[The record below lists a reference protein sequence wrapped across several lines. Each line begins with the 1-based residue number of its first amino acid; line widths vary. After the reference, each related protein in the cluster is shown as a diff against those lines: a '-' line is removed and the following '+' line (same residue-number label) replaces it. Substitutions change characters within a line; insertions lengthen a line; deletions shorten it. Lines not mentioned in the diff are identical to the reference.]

1 LSSEAPP
8 LRLERRTP
16 SLTVMCSNQLS

>member
-1 LSSEAPP
+1 LSTLAPP

>member
-1 LSSEAPP
+1 LSSVAPP